1 MEAKRKREMKSKQF
15 RQLKKATFGVMA
27 LCLLFVLNACNDNR
41 SDDKA
46 TDFGTAL
53 VSISITPASP
63 VLADPTTQQL
73 TATGIYGDGT
83 TANITESVNWVS
95 EYPAIAT
102 VSDEPSSTTNPKG
115 QVKTVLTGSTT
126 ITARSAN
133 ISSSNVLSVTSA
145 VLQTIEVTPG
155 YSSFASAI
163 TPWVQMKATGIYAD
177 GTIIDIT
184 EFATWSSGTTSV
196 ATINNV
202 SGERGLAT
210 SVTNGTTTITATYQN
225 ISGSTDLTLTT
236 ATQSGNIGVT
246 PISPYLAQE
255 TYQQFT
261 ATVRLSDGSAQDI
274 TQFVIW
280 ASATVANAT
289 ISNAKETM
297 GLSLMDASNN
307 GAAVISADLSA
318 AAALDSTL
326 TITNNYYLYKLEINP
341 EFPGIAQGIPY
352 QLKAIGI
359 FKKTGANYYIA
370 QDLTEWVSWSSSDT
384 SLATISNATGSKGLL
399 TLTKVPGVAD
409 RTATIT
415 VRSPILSSLTGT
427 TTLKVKS
434 NSLKL
439 TSIAISPSDPTIH
452 IDTTPTFKAY
462 GTFSDGTNSF
472 IQDISHAVIWSS
484 SDSTV
489 TVVSNESSTVGKT
502 ANRAGGST
510 TITARLGDISGTSSV
525 TIKPTSHAWTGFT
538 FAPATA
544 ATGIRS
550 DVQLTA
556 TATFSNGSD
565 SFTQDVTEEILWTS
579 GTPASA
585 DISSADGARGLVTGI
600 TTPATVTMT
609 ADWQS
614 STDTKAV
621 ITEDIANLNS
631 IAITAASAAGSDGTT
646 QLTTTATYV
655 STNTQDVTELCIWS
669 SSRPEVAS
677 VLNIPGS
684 KGKVFSNGSG
694 STTITCRITDETATK
709 DLSVTHEFTVN

>member
-27 LCLLFVLNACNDNR
+27 LCLLFVLNACRGVR
-41 SDDKA
+41 SDDIE

-53 VSISITPASP
+53 VSISISPASL

-415 VRSPILSSLTGT
+415 VRS
-427 TTLKVKS
+427 
-434 NSLKL
+434 
-439 TSIAISPSDPTIH
+439 
-452 IDTTPTFKAY
+452 
-462 GTFSDGTNSF
+462 
-472 IQDISHAVIWSS
+472 
-484 SDSTV
+484 
-489 TVVSNESSTVGKT
+489 
-502 ANRAGGST
+502 
-510 TITARLGDISGTSSV
+510 
-525 TIKPTSHAWTGFT
+525 
-538 FAPATA
+538 
-544 ATGIRS
+544 
-550 DVQLTA
+550 
-556 TATFSNGSD
+556 
-565 SFTQDVTEEILWTS
+565 
-579 GTPASA
+579 
-585 DISSADGARGLVTGI
+585 
-600 TTPATVTMT
+600 
-609 ADWQS
+609 
-614 STDTKAV
+614 
-621 ITEDIANLNS
+621 
-631 IAITAASAAGSDGTT
+631 
-646 QLTTTATYV
+646 
-655 STNTQDVTELCIWS
+655 
-669 SSRPEVAS
+669 
-677 VLNIPGS
+677 
-684 KGKVFSNGSG
+684 
-694 STTITCRITDETATK
+694 
-709 DLSVTHEFTVN
+709 